1 MKRIIS
7 VLLFGFIVL
16 CLTFAGAMANTDAKV
31 TLKSRVPQGEGLPD
45 PPEGAVVIR
54 GEGFYFYFHAQ
65 GDFPIVGERN
75 TITLISDS
83 PYEGGYLY
91 LDVFYTGAEDLSN
104 PSDPEVSMKVRGA
117 HSVSIDANP
126 WVLDNKTGVFN
137 DIFASVDVVEVP
149 IEGMTVTS
157 KKAASPSSAAFD
169 VSIRDNRTY
178 INVKVGTFVLN
189 WLRKPL
195 PAGDYHASLI
205 VRIEGI

>member
-7 VLLFGFIVL
+7 VLLFGFIAL
-16 CLTFAGAMANTDAKV
+16 GLTFAGVPVKEAEV

-54 GEGFYFYFHAQ
+54 GDGFYFYFQAQ

-83 PYEGGYLY
+83 PYAGGNLY
-91 LDVFYTGAEDLSN
+91 LDVFYTGAEGL
-104 PSDPEVSMKVRGA
+104 SDPTEPEVRMKVRGE
-117 HSVSIDANP
+117 HPVSIYANP

-149 IEGMTVTS
+149 IGGMTVTS
-157 KKAASPSSAAFD
+157 KKVASPSSSAFH
-169 VSIRDNRTY
+169 VSVKDNRTY

-189 WLRKPL
+189 WHKKPL
-195 PAGDYHASLI
+195 PAGDYHASLVVQI
-205 VRIEGI
+205 GGI